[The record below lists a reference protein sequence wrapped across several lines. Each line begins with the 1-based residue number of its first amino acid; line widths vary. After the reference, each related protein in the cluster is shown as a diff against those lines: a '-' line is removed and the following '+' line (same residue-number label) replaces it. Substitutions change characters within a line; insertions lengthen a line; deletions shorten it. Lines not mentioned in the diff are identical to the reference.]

1 MDEMDQFLKE
11 YEIRQLS
18 QYEADNLNSPVSVME
33 IKFMV

>member
-11 YEIRQLS
+11 YEILQLS
-18 QYEADNLNSPVSVME
+18 QYETDNLNSPVSVME